1 MKPPYK
7 IIFLIL
13 IIFLKSTNQIKRN
26 KSLLKKLRSSEEDD
40 SFIEKEQP
48 ELSEESKVLI
58 SAYQKNPTDEN
69 YIKLRESVIKNY
81 NSVLVK
87 KENKLAELKEE
98 TLGKPNGEAV
108 VAEMNEIVQ
117 DMYIT
122 YWEHINFSMLRFTD
136 ERFFSWK
143 TSAAAKYEYIP
154 VMGAGKTIYIKR
166 TPVTNSEYKKYL
178 SETGN
183 KHQVI
188 G

>member
-98 TLGKPNGEAV
+98 T
-108 VAEMNEIVQ
+108 
-117 DMYIT
+117 
-122 YWEHINFSMLRFTD
+122 
-136 ERFFSWK
+136 
-143 TSAAAKYEYIP
+143 
-154 VMGAGKTIYIKR
+154 
-166 TPVTNSEYKKYL
+166 
-178 SETGN
+178 
-183 KHQVI
+183 
-188 G
+188 